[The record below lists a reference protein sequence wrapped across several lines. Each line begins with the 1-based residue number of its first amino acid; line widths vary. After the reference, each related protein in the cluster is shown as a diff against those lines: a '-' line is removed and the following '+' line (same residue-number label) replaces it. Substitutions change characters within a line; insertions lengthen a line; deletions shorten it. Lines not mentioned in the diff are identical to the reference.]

1 MVTSFASEPV
11 SGLAVCLLTAA
22 SCTSKSAAD
31 ECAPYV
37 GKCKGSVYSCSPP
50 ASTHVTHQRMPLN
63 AKEVI
68 CTSIQAR
75 ETNITFILPLILI
88 QIDFIRLIALKM
100 VATQKLQCR
109 TNCYMVQT
117 NQSNLEAL
125 LQKENVL
132 LSKNELQLWCT

>member
-37 GKCKGSVYSCSPP
+37 GKGSVYSCSPL

-75 ETNITFILPLILI
+75 ETNIAFILPLILI

-100 VATQKLQCR
+100 VATLKL
-109 TNCYMVQT
+109 
-117 NQSNLEAL
+117 
-125 LQKENVL
+125 
-132 LSKNELQLWCT
+132 

>member
-75 ETNITFILPLILI
+75 ETNIAFILPLILI
-88 QIDFIRLIALKM
+88 QIDSLEDG
-100 VATQKLQCR
+100 
-109 TNCYMVQT
+109 
-117 NQSNLEAL
+117 SNAKTIMSHQL
-125 LQKENVL
+125 LHGSNKSIEFGRAFT
-132 LSKNELQLWCT
+132 KGKCTFE